1 MFWLDYMFLSVYSA
15 EQGVSV
21 LAAETLRVLVFQQ
34 LLHLLQ
40 LTVVYYIKPLNKPV
54 SFMIHSIFS
63 ACLLNPCSSPVFRV
77 FRTRRQKSPDIP
89 EISSQEET
97 CQTLASKPTA
107 NKHRHLMVSCRQHLP
122 ISSRVWTFPPLFHHH
137 AVFIHL
143 WRQPASSEPLSHMWL
158 LSQLQSNGVAR
169 RTEAFQKGGK
179 AVFGPNKRSRTADG
193 SSLFG
198 KKNNQW
204 VFFPFSVKLCGAVQV
219 LVLTSLRMVPSS
231 SLSAESYLEETRGR
245 IQPVI
250 DGFFASKKWMSALHE
265 AAQVEQMRLTI
276 GPYVLEFKALFIHW
290 FMQKCRHMLSARKSP
305 SSSPPTA
312 SNLRWFLS

>member
-1 MFWLDYMFLSVYSA
+1 
-15 EQGVSV
+15 
-21 LAAETLRVLVFQQ
+21 
-34 LLHLLQ
+34 
-40 LTVVYYIKPLNKPV
+40 
-54 SFMIHSIFS
+54 MIHSIFS

-143 WRQPASSEPLSHMWL
+143 WRQPASSEPFSHMWL

-204 VFFPFSVKLCGAVQV
+204 VFFPFSVKLCGTVQV

-250 DGFFASKKWMSALHE
+250 DGFICFKKVDVSSSWGRSGG
-265 AAQVEQMRLTI
+265 TSC
-276 GPYVLEFKALFIHW
+276 LFIGSCKNVVTCSQHAKVHHHPLQQRQTW
-290 FMQKCRHMLSARKSP
+290 GGFWVNARF
-305 SSSPPTA
+305 
-312 SNLRWFLS
+312 NI

>member
-1 MFWLDYMFLSVYSA
+1 
-15 EQGVSV
+15 
-21 LAAETLRVLVFQQ
+21 
-34 LLHLLQ
+34 
-40 LTVVYYIKPLNKPV
+40 
-54 SFMIHSIFS
+54 MIHSIFS

-77 FRTRRQKSPDIP
+77 FRTRWQKSPDIP

-143 WRQPASSEPLSHMWL
+143 WRQPASSEPFSHMWL
-158 LSQLQSNGVAR
+158 LSQLLSNGVAR

-204 VFFPFSVKLCGAVQV
+204 VFLPIFCKALWCCTGVSAHITQDGSLLFPQRRKLPGGDEGKNPACYWRFLYFKKVDV
-219 LVLTSLRMVPSS
+219 SS
-231 SLSAESYLEETRGR
+231 SWGR
-245 IQPVI
+245 SGGTDATHNRTV
-250 DGFFASKKWMSALHE
+250 
-265 AAQVEQMRLTI
+265 
-276 GPYVLEFKALFIHW
+276 
-290 FMQKCRHMLSARKSP
+290 CARI
-305 SSSPPTA
+305 
-312 SNLRWFLS
+312 